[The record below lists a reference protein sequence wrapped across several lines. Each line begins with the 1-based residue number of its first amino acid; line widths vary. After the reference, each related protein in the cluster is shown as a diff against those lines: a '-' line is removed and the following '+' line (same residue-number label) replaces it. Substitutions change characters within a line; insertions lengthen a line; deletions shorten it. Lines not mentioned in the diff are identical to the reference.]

1 MNTRLRRKPI
11 FDRGGNRRGATAVEF
26 AICVPMLFVVAL
38 GCIEMTRYNLVKNV
52 ASQAAFE
59 AARIGVKPG
68 ATAQEVIDE
77 AMFQMRY
84 VCNDCSVVV
93 TPSVITSNTDRI
105 TVEIQVDIR
114 EQGWLTPQYFHD
126 PILEAAFTIRRDNVQ
141 TY

>member
-1 MNTRLRRKPI
+1 MNTHPRRSNFSRDGTRK
-11 FDRGGNRRGATAVEF
+11 GATAVEF

-52 ASQAAFE
+52 ACQAAFE

-77 AMFQMRY
+77 ANSQMRY
-84 VCNDCSVVV
+84 VCRDCSVVV
-93 TPSVITSNTDRI
+93 IPDVITSRTDRI
-105 TVEIQVDIR
+105 TVVIQVDIR
-114 EQGWLTPQYFHD
+114 DQGWLTPQYFHD
-126 PILEAAFTIRRDNVQ
+126 PILEAAITIRRDNVT